1 MAAQKG
7 ADLLMKIGDGG
18 SPESFTTIGGMRST
32 SLSMNDEMVD
42 ITNKDTGR
50 ARTILAQGGTTSM
63 TVTGSGVFTDT
74 ASEAT
79 LRSKF
84 DESGL
89 TNFQFL
95 VPNFGTFTGN
105 FPLDHIGIWWRV
117 QRRSDLQFYV
127 RKLWHNHICDG
138 VM

>member
-1 MAAQKG
+1 
-7 ADLLMKIGDGG
+7 
-18 SPESFTTIGGMRST
+18 
-32 SLSMNDEMVD
+32 
-42 ITNKDTGR
+42 
-50 ARTILAQGGTTSM
+50 M

-105 FPLDHIGIWWRV
+105 FRLTTLEYGGEFNGEVTYSFTFESSGTITFATVYDVLGTRVEIEVGGKTFSSHVMIDEATVFNIPPLLD
-117 QRRSDLQFYV
+117 
-127 RKLWHNHICDG
+127 
-138 VM
+138 